1 MYIDECIKA
10 TIKFVRQDNFRGP
23 VNIGSEEMVTINELA
38 QMAINLSG
46 KNHVKIKN
54 IYGDEFIDKYGF
66 KCPVGV
72 MGRNSDN
79 QLFQEKVGWVSS
91 AKLID
96 GMEPTFRWISSQIS
110 GSL

>member
-1 MYIDECIKA
+1 M
-10 TIKFVRQDNFRGP
+10 
-23 VNIGSEEMVTINELA
+23 EM
-38 QMAINLSG
+38 NLLM
-46 KNHVKIKN
+46 VW
-54 IYGDEFIDKYGF
+54 F
-66 KCPVGV
+66 KCPVDV